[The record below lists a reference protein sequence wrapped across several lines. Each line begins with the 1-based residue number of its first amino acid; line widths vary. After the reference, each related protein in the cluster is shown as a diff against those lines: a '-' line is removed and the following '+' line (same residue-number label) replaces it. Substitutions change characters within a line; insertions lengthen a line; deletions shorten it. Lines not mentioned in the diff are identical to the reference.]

1 MYIAKIDDTYISC
14 HKTRNAALKAIMEYE
29 GFTDKQI
36 KEAFDNG
43 EDITNVDASYQVIET
58 VR

>member
-1 MYIAKIDDTYISC
+1 MYIAKVDDTYISC
-14 HKTRNAALKAIMEYE
+14 HKTRKAALKAIMEYE

-36 KEAFDNG
+36 RKAFDEG
-43 EDITNVDASYQVIET
+43 MDITAVDPSYQIHET